1 MECPELQV
9 RDPAHEPPNPLCM
22 KLAKSAWRRWIG
34 FLLVALT
41 CFAPEEGTL
50 SFDSWPERR
59 LGSAGFTPPLVW
71 ELATLALQPA
81 SGLDHL

>member
-1 MECPELQV
+1 M

-41 CFAPEEGTL
+41 CFAPEEGIA
-50 SFDSWPERR
+50 F
-59 LGSAGFTPPLVW
+59 V
-71 ELATLALQPA
+71 
-81 SGLDHL
+81 